1 MLDQISS
8 TMDIQSMMICIGI
21 VIISAL
27 LIYFIMMCT
36 MREKSFEDVKREHQ
50 LQMEKERL
58 KTRQQVHGEKKEKVK
73 SKVRQRKSKV
83 EKVGEKV
90 VESYPELTELPPVQ
104 PKVEPVKTPKAK
116 KGKTEVTSVTGK
128 QAASVS
134 PVQRAESLQKTQH
147 VAGIQSQK
155 VEQDAPTVAPPK
167 EQKRKEKEVR
177 PVAEVH
183 GIQEEIRVEDVK
195 IAPMREAKP
204 KSRKVRAVEPTTG
217 RSSVCI
223 VSSHFG
229 PFEFE
234 HQLQLGVLL
243 LRTALSFFGV
253 GRLIFIL
260 HVLRSFSSSLCTTT
274 STTTLSFI
282 M

>member
-36 MREKSFEDVKREHQ
+36 MREKTFEDVKREHQ

-73 SKVRQRKSKV
+73 SKARLRKTKV
-83 EKVGEKV
+83 EKAGEK

-104 PKVEPVKTPKAK
+104 PKVEPSKTPKGK
-116 KGKTEVTSVTGK
+116 KGKNEVTAVTGK

-134 PVQRAESLQKTQH
+134 PVQRAETLHKTQH

-155 VEQDAPTVAPPK
+155 VEQDAPTAPP
-167 EQKRKEKEVR
+167 QKRKEKEVR

-195 IAPMREAKP
+195 MAPMREAKP

-217 RSSVCI
+217 RSNN
-223 VSSHFG
+223 
-229 PFEFE
+229 
-234 HQLQLGVLL
+234 
-243 LRTALSFFGV
+243 
-253 GRLIFIL
+253 
-260 HVLRSFSSSLCTTT
+260 CTKF
-274 STTTLSFI
+274 LFWAI
-282 M
+282 